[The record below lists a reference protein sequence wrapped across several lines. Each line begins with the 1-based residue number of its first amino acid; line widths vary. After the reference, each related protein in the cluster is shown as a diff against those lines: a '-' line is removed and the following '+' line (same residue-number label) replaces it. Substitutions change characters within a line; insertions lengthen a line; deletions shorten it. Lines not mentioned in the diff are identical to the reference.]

1 VTTAPGQGTVVEAR
15 LPLTR
20 PGGVEVGSVS
30 LPRVLVVDDHAML
43 RKALVEL
50 LAQDGFGV
58 AGEAADGA
66 DAVALAKQLEPDVVL
81 MDLRMPVLG
90 GLDATRLIK
99 DACPAIQVVLLTAFE
114 SPALQQQ
121 AEDAGCFAY
130 LVKGAPP
137 VTIRQLLRQAA
148 DCRRSLLP
156 PAGSAPVDA

>member
-1 VTTAPGQGTVVEAR
+1 MT
-15 LPLTR
+15 
-20 PGGVEVGSVS
+20 
-30 LPRVLVVDDHAML
+30 LPRLLVVDDHRML

-50 LAQDGFGV
+50 LVQAGFDV

-99 DACPAIQVVLLTAFE
+99 HATPATQVVLLTAFD

-121 AEDAGCFAY
+121 AEEAGCFAY
-130 LVKGAPP
+130 LVKGGPP
-137 VTIRQLLRQAA
+137 GTLRLVLHQAVA
-148 DCRRSLLP
+148 ARRAHLP
-156 PAGSAPVDA
+156 PGSTAVDA